1 MRMRWKFWRQNPE
14 PPPCGAEPPQSGEPS
29 PLRGASGFQL
39 AEAALAALEEVW
51 AGAADSP
58 QGGERTPKQLALEFG
73 RALQAR
79 PDLDG
84 WAITSSWV
92 RGVYPLFCR
101 AQGLAFPPAYRL
113 FAEELALV
121 LPRKRKD
128 IRQGGR
134 RTCTIT
140 IYGVL
145 APARSVV
152 ELAAA
157 ERKRA

>member
-1 MRMRWKFWRQNPE
+1 MRWKFWRQTPE

-29 PLRGASGFQL
+29 PQCGASRLQR
-39 AEAALAALEEVW
+39 AEAALAALEEAW

-58 QGGERTPKQLALEFG
+58 HGDERSPKQLALEFWC
-73 RALQAR
+73 ALQAQ
-79 PDLDG
+79 PDLGG

-121 LPRKRKD
+121 MPRKRKD

-140 IYGVL
+140 TYGVRD
-145 APARSVV
+145 PARSVV
-152 ELAAA
+152 EVAAV
-157 ERKRA
+157 EWKRA